1 MRTVFTLFS
10 RERQSSLNFGVC
22 SRKLLLLLLAF
33 PLSLSVTTGVLLIWP
48 QLNFCVCVFSEWIEF
63 CSVLL
68 ISKNPVLLFMCVL
81 CRLSLLLRCGPPSHI
96 ITGLIDRTTGDKPHA
111 CELCNKR
118 FALACN
124 LRAHMKT
131 HEGKEPN
138 PSILLFVT
146 TPFYCNSFVPKTN
159 DLSHTRIFM
168 SDCDQQTSKGSTT
181 GV

>member
-1 MRTVFTLFS
+1 MNWILHLTYIKKSCFAFHVRAVSPFS
-10 RERQSSLNFGVC
+10 S
-22 SRKLLLLLLAF
+22 A
-33 PLSLSVTTGVLLIWP
+33 PLW
-48 QLNFCVCVFSEWIEF
+48 
-63 CSVLL
+63 
-68 ISKNPVLLFMCVL
+68 
-81 CRLSLLLRCGPPSHI
+81 PPSHI

-159 DLSHTRIFM
+159 DLSHTHVYLCRTA
-168 SDCDQQTSKGSTT
+168 TSKHRKGRSRRSRF
-181 GV
+181 VSLVFRNVAKWFESVDVELRMAR